1 MKKFNK
7 NNIKMIEEQSNIQDL
22 LGSENIVEKG
32 EKTCSGE
39 FVFIIKS

>member
-1 MKKFNK
+1 MTKFNK

-32 EKTCSGE
+32 EKICSGE